1 MDRTNDDKLLN
12 TDINHTHCRGDST
25 VLGALIES
33 ALPAF
38 NEGAALTHQAFEA
51 LVQVG
56 LNGAAL
62 ASVRTLMAPD
72 DPTFGIPFS
81 MALFEAQPGLS
92 KRIAG
97 LASAVRHQ
105 ATEVSQR
112 MAPPVVAA

>member
-1 MDRTNDDKLLN
+1 MATSYSIQ
-12 TDINHTHCRGDST
+12 TSITHTVVGI

-72 DPTFGIPFS
+72 DPTYGIPFS

-92 KRIAG
+92 RRISG
-97 LASAVRHQ
+97 LASVVRS
-105 ATEVSQR
+105 EVNAALQR
-112 MAPPVVAA
+112 TTTPVVAA

>member
-1 MDRTNDDKLLN
+1 MNMT
-12 TDINHTHCRGDST
+12 TSYSIQTSIVHTAIGI
-25 VLGALIES
+25 VIGAAIES

-38 NEGAALTHQAFEA
+38 SEGASLTHQAFEA

-62 ASVRTLMAPD
+62 ASVRVWMAPD

-92 KRIAG
+92 RRIRA
-97 LASAVRHQ
+97 LASVVRQQ
-105 ATEVSQR
+105 ATEASQR
-112 MAPPVVAA
+112 MAAPVVAA